1 MEFIW
6 VHCCVTYYY
15 DFITA
20 VKILQNPFG
29 RNRIY
34 IPKTWLCIEIRSNT
48 VVSENILITD
58 YVYIAGPG
66 AALINSGIVTGISIC
81 ILKFSGASFNGDTIV
96 KMGLMSGFSLF
107 GKNFFN
113 IWPIILGSWL
123 YAKYR
128 KRPFSR
134 YASVALLST
143 SLAPLVSYM
152 TFGSKYAS
160 VPLGL
165 LSGVVIGFVLPSL
178 SSYTYKIQNGMNL
191 YNMGFACGLLAMT
204 IVPILTALD
213 DKPESV
219 LYWATGF
226 NTAFAV
232 VLIILCLIFILA
244 GFFCTGEPAW
254 AVWAG
259 YRRLLSTT
267 GRAPSDYLRM
277 FGAGP
282 VLVNM
287 GVNGLLG
294 MLYIFLNCGDLNGPT
309 LGGIF
314 TIIGFSAM
322 GKHAFNIVPVMI
334 GVALGAYGIHQT
346 LDYPSLQLAG
356 LFGTTLAPISGHFGW
371 PFGVLAGF
379 IHSALVLQI
388 SSPVAGVNLYNN
400 GFSGGL
406 VAIVLYPIITAV
418 WVHRRPKLRDEDYYD
433 LFEGDSP
440 IDTSDWRTTRTVV
453 SEQAE

>member
-1 MEFIW
+1 MRERYRQIFPAAILFSAGLIW
-6 VHCCVTYYY
+6 IGFLL
-15 DFITA
+15 DEPGNIITG
-20 VKILQNPFG
+20 LY
-29 RNRIY
+29 RI
-34 IPKTWLCIEIRSNT
+34 

-152 TFGSKYAS
+152 TFGSIYAS

-244 GFFCTGEPAW
+244 GFF
-254 AVWAG
+254 
-259 YRRLLSTT
+259 L
-267 GRAPSDYLRM
+267 
-277 FGAGP
+277 
-282 VLVNM
+282 
-287 GVNGLLG
+287 
-294 MLYIFLNCGDLNGPT
+294 
-309 LGGIF
+309 
-314 TIIGFSAM
+314 
-322 GKHAFNIVPVMI
+322 
-334 GVALGAYGIHQT
+334 
-346 LDYPSLQLAG
+346 
-356 LFGTTLAPISGHFGW
+356 
-371 PFGVLAGF
+371 
-379 IHSALVLQI
+379 
-388 SSPVAGVNLYNN
+388 
-400 GFSGGL
+400 
-406 VAIVLYPIITAV
+406 
-418 WVHRRPKLRDEDYYD
+418 HRR
-433 LFEGDSP
+433 
-440 IDTSDWRTTRTVV
+440 TSMGSVGRLSEVV
-453 SEQAE
+453 IHHRACS